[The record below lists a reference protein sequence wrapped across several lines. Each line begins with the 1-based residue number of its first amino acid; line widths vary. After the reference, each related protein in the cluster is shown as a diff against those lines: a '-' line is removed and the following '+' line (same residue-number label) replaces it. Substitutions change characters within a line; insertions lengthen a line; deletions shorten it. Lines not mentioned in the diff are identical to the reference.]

1 MENRTNAEE
10 ELSGKKI
17 SAEGIPEVMLQ
28 ALRGRA
34 KESERARHF
43 LYDEKAI
50 EVVNALDYDFSGIE
64 QYAVIG
70 RGAIAKAILLDELVE
85 NYIRQNPNAAIVD
98 IACGIDTRFYR
109 VDNGQITW
117 YNMDLPQTI
126 AARRQLLGSH
136 ERIFDIEKS
145 VLDESWADYIEKDV
159 PVLFLVE
166 GFAMY
171 SNKQDVQKIFKIIR
185 TNFKQADVFMEITSP
200 KVVKSSVDAA
210 TGKAKYTFGVKNGK
224 ELQSFTTGFRAV
236 KDVSLLE
243 GLKKMY
249 PSYRIY
255 QFFPGMRKMSNKI
268 VCLKRV

>member
-1 MENRTNAEE
+1 MENKAGVETE
-10 ELSGKKI
+10 KI
-17 SAEGIPEVMLQ
+17 SAAGIPEVMLQ

-34 KESERARHF
+34 KESKRSGHF
-43 LYDEKAI
+43 LYDEKAV
-50 EVVNALDYDFSGIE
+50 EVVEALDYDFSQIE
-64 QYAVIG
+64 QYAVMG
-70 RGAIAKAILLDELVE
+70 RGAIAKAILLDELVKD
-85 NYIRQNPNAAIVD
+85 YIRQNPTAAIVD

-109 VDNGQITW
+109 VDNGKIKW
-117 YNMDLPQTI
+117 YNMDLPETI
-126 AARRQLLGSH
+126 EARKRLLGAH
-136 ERIFDIEKS
+136 ERVFDIESS
-145 VLDESWADYIEKDV
+145 VLEESWAEAVREDG

-166 GFAMY
+166 GFTMY

-185 TNFKQADVFMEITSP
+185 NNFKQADVFMEITSP
-200 KVVKSSVDAA
+200 KVVKASVDGA

-243 GLKKMY
+243 GLKRMY
-249 PSYRIY
+249 PAYKIY